1 MCLKQ
6 GKHLSVSEHA
16 SHSHAAEVELVA
28 DVQRQAAPEAAHD
41 HEHAASTEMHS
52 FIGVALVLG
61 FVFMLLVDQLGGG
74 HSHHHSS
81 ASGKAGHYTA
91 SHKHHYIRVVYS
103 SPF

>member
-1 MCLKQ
+1 M
-6 GKHLSVSEHA
+6 
-16 SHSHAAEVELVA
+16 A
-28 DVQRQAAPEAAHD
+28 DAQRQAAPEAAHD

-81 ASGKAGHYTA
+81 ASGKTGNYDA
-91 SHKHHYIRVVYS
+91 SRKHRHIRVVYTL
-103 SPF
+103 